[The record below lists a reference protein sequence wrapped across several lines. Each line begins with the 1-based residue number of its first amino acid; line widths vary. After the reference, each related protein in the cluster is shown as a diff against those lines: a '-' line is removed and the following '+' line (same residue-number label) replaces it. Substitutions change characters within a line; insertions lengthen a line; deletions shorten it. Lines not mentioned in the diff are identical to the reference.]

1 MTDYEK
7 IEQSKSE
14 LKYALEFVPKKF
26 HSPNFEDVTSWEAY
40 LNGKIVSKVWTPVTE
55 DGEFQTYMVS
65 NGEGECCFK

>member
-1 MTDYEK
+1 MLKYLKRRFKMTDYEK

-40 LNGKIVSKVWTPVTE
+40 LNGKNCK
-55 DGEFQTYMVS
+55 
-65 NGEGECCFK
+65 